1 MRNICTILRYARANN
16 KYMNNYNKD
25 KESYLMY
32 WMQFIQ
38 ISYVK
43 QISVNNFVWKEN
55 SSKCDEKFMKN
66 YDENSNKGCMLEVDA
81 EYRRHYKRNNGPSV
95 RGSK

>member
-1 MRNICTILRYARANN
+1 
-16 KYMNNYNKD
+16 MNDYNKD
-25 KESYLMY
+25 KESYLIY

-43 QISVNNFVWKEN
+43 KIPVNNFVWEEN

-66 YDENSNKGCMLEVDA
+66 YENSNKGYMLEVDA
-81 EYRRHYKRNNGPSV
+81 EYRRNYKRNNDPSF